1 MKFEIVKNELAGA
14 LAALGKLV
22 TRTSPVEANKSIRIK
37 GKNGKLVFE
46 TTNGVE
52 HLFFTMESSFTEAFT
67 CIADFEALR
76 IAVKGSRNKDLIFE
90 TDKNFM
96 LIDGKLL
103 TPVKCDFPAAPTAEE
118 SKKHFLTLP
127 SSFVEL
133 LATAVPVINR
143 NEYRKVLQG
152 VQLSR
157 DGITVTNGRE
167 LLNTPLPL
175 NMDELILPF
184 PLPLLATKSEAQG
197 HLITWKEKEETF
209 FEIVT
214 GAWRWCGKGIQGKYP
229 DWKTIIPDSK
239 NLPNTVTFSEQQGK
253 EMIAFLKTIP
263 DEKPHTT
270 IDLEMKDKCTLI
282 LKHKEQK
289 KEFPAEFAVE
299 KNVFAMAVSKEI
311 LMHLLSQGHTKL
323 ECAAVCHSPF
333 IATGGLGQFI
343 AMPLLQTTQK
353 QTENTTQTT
362 QNNEKENETMSN
374 ESKIATISTT
384 SINNGEAAQ
393 ENNPLEELS
402 ASIEALRSKL
412 KAMFEESNALSRK
425 VKEVALTQK
434 QKERDFIL
442 AKRAI
447 ERIRM
452 AI

>member
-1 MKFEIVKNELAGA
+1 MKFEITKNELAGA
-14 LAALGKLV
+14 FHALGKLV
-22 TRTSPVEANKSIRIK
+22 TRTSPVEANKSIRLK
-37 GKNGKLVFE
+37 GDNEKLVFE
-46 TTNGVE
+46 TTNGTE
-52 HLFFTMESSFTEAFT
+52 HLYFIIKKALTEPFSF
-67 CIADFEALR
+67 IANFEEFRLT
-76 IAVKGSRNKDLIFE
+76 VKNSRNKTLVFDV
-90 TDKNFM
+90 DKNF
-96 LIDGKLL
+96 LLADGKLL
-103 TPVKCDFPAAPTAEE
+103 SPVKCDFPDPPTVKEKSHSE
-118 SKKHFLTLP
+118 LLP
-127 SSFVEL
+127 ASFVEL
-133 LATAVPVINR
+133 LATATPIINR

-167 LLNTPLPL
+167 LLNIPLPL
-175 NMDELILPF
+175 EVDELILPF
-184 PLPLLATKSEAQG
+184 PLPLLAAKSEAQG

-239 NLPNTVTFSEQQGK
+239 NLTNTVTFSEQQGE
-253 EMIAFLKTIP
+253 EMIAFLKNIP
-263 DEKPHTT
+263 DEKPHTA
-270 IDLEMKDKCTLI
+270 IDLEMKDKFTLI

-299 KNVFAMAVSKEI
+299 KKQFAMAVSKEI

-323 ECAAVCHSPF
+323 ECASTCHSPF
-333 IATGGLGQFI
+333 IASCGLGQFV
-343 AMPLLQTTQK
+343 AMPLHYPTQK
-353 QTENTTQTT
+353 QTENTVQTT
-362 QNNEKENETMSN
+362 QTNQKENEKMSN
-374 ESKIATISTT
+374 ESKIIANSVPVAATETM
-384 SINNGEAAQ
+384 Q
-393 ENNPLEELS
+393 EINPLEELS

-425 VKEVALTQK
+425 LKEVALTQK

>member
-14 LAALGKLV
+14 LTALGKLV

-37 GKNGKLVFE
+37 GENGKLVFE
-46 TTNGVE
+46 TTNGTE
-52 HLFFTMESSFTEAFT
+52 HLFFTMDGAFT
-67 CIADFEALR
+67 GAFTFIADFEALR
-76 IAVKGSRNKDLIFE
+76 VAVKGSRNKDLIFE
-90 TDKNFM
+90 TDKNF
-96 LIDGKLL
+96 LLVDGKLL
-103 TPVKCDFPAAPTAEE
+103 TPIKCDFPDTPTVKEKSHSE
-118 SKKHFLTLP
+118 LLP
-127 SSFVEL
+127 SSFMEL
-133 LATAVPVINR
+133 LATAVPIINR

-167 LLNTPLPL
+167 LLNIPLPL

-184 PLPLLATKSEAQG
+184 PLPLLAAKSEAQG

-214 GAWRWCGKGIQGKYP
+214 GAWRWYGKGIQGKYP
-229 DWKTIIPDSK
+229 DWKTIIPDRK
-239 NLPNTVTFSEQQGK
+239 YLPNTVTFSEQQGK

-289 KEFPAEFAVE
+289 REFPAEFAVE

-323 ECAAVCHSPF
+323 ECASTCHSPF
-333 IATGGLGQFI
+333 IASCGLGQFI
-343 AMPLLQTTQK
+343 AMPLHHPTPK
-353 QTENTTQTT
+353 QTENTIQTT
-362 QNNEKENETMSN
+362 QPTEKETIIMSN
-374 ESKIATISTT
+374 EPKTITNPVTVAATETM
-384 SINNGEAAQ
+384 Q
-393 ENNPLEELS
+393 EINPLEELS

-412 KAMFEESNALSRK
+412 KVMFEESNALSRK

>member
-14 LAALGKLV
+14 LTALGKLV

-37 GKNGKLVFE
+37 GENGKLVFE

-52 HLFFTMESSFTEAFT
+52 HLFFTMESSFTGVFT
-67 CIADFEALR
+67 FIADFEALR
-76 IAVKGSRNKDLIFE
+76 VAVKGSRNKDLIFE
-90 TDKNFM
+90 TDKNF
-96 LIDGKLL
+96 LLVDGKLL
-103 TPVKCDFPAAPTAEE
+103 TPIKCDFPDTPTVKEKSHSE
-118 SKKHFLTLP
+118 LLP
-127 SSFVEL
+127 SSFMEL
-133 LATAVPVINR
+133 LATATPIINR

-152 VQLSR
+152 VQLSK

-167 LLNTPLPL
+167 LLNIPLPL
-175 NMDELILPF
+175 DVDELILPF

-239 NLPNTVTFSEQQGK
+239 YLPNTVTFSEQQGK

-270 IDLEMKDKCTLI
+270 IDLEMANKFTLI

-289 KEFPAEFAVE
+289 REFPAEFAVE

-311 LMHLLSQGHTKL
+311 LMHLLTQGHTKL
-323 ECAAVCHSPF
+323 ECASTCHSPF
-333 IATGGLGQFI
+333 IASCGLGQFI
-343 AMPLLQTTQK
+343 AMPLHHPTPK
-353 QTENTTQTT
+353 QTENTIQTT
-362 QNNEKENETMSN
+362 QTNQKENEKMSN
-374 ESKIATISTT
+374 ESKTIANSVP
-384 SINNGEAAQ
+384 AAATETMQ
-393 ENNPLEELS
+393 EINPLEELS

-412 KAMFEESNALSRK
+412 KVMFEESNALSRK
-425 VKEVALTQK
+425 LKEVALTQK

>member
-14 LAALGKLV
+14 LTALGKLV

-37 GKNGKLVFE
+37 GENGKLVFE

-52 HLFFTMESSFTEAFT
+52 HLFFTMESSFTGVFT
-67 CIADFEALR
+67 FIADFEALR
-76 IAVKGSRNKDLIFE
+76 VAVKGSRNKDLIFE
-90 TDKNFM
+90 TDKNF
-96 LIDGKLL
+96 LLVDGKLL
-103 TPVKCDFPAAPTAEE
+103 TPIKCDFPDTPTVKEKSHSE
-118 SKKHFLTLP
+118 LLP
-127 SSFVEL
+127 SSFMEL
-133 LATAVPVINR
+133 LATATPIINR

-152 VQLSR
+152 VQLSK

-167 LLNTPLPL
+167 LLNIPLPL
-175 NMDELILPF
+175 DVDELILPF

-253 EMIAFLKTIP
+253 KMIAFLKTIP

-270 IDLEMKDKCTLI
+270 IDLEMANKFTLI

-289 KEFPAEFAVE
+289 REFPAEFAVE

-311 LMHLLSQGHTKL
+311 LMHLLTQGHTKL
-323 ECAAVCHSPF
+323 ECASTCHSPF
-333 IATGGLGQFI
+333 IASCGLGQFI
-343 AMPLLQTTQK
+343 AMPLHHPTPK
-353 QTENTTQTT
+353 QTENTIQTT
-362 QNNEKENETMSN
+362 QTNQKENEKMSN
-374 ESKIATISTT
+374 ESKTIANSVP
-384 SINNGEAAQ
+384 AAATETMQ
-393 ENNPLEELS
+393 EINPLEELS

-412 KAMFEESNALSRK
+412 KVMFEESNALSRK
-425 VKEVALTQK
+425 LKEVALTQK